1 MGGPKVPA
9 VGFAA
14 GIERMMLESKQQPTN
29 KSIDVYISCN
39 DIKHASKG
47 FKIIKEITDNG
58 YKIFFDTNKKNVKNQ
73 IKDAVK
79 NKASSILIIDDKIL
93 IRNLSSK
100 KENIISESQILS
112 LLKKQ

>member
-1 MGGPKVPA
+1 MGGPKMPA

-14 GIERMMLESKQQPTN
+14 GIERMMVESKQQPTN

-39 DIKHASKG
+39 DTKYASKG
-47 FKIIKEITDNG
+47 FKIIKEITNNG

-73 IKDAVK
+73 IKDAIK
-79 NKASSILIIDDKIL
+79 NKASSILIIDDKII

-100 KENIISESQILS
+100 KENTVSENQILS
-112 LLKKQ
+112 FLKNQ

>member
-1 MGGPKVPA
+1 M
-9 VGFAA
+9 FFF
-14 GIERMMLESKQQPTN
+14 T
-29 KSIDVYISCN
+29 
-39 DIKHASKG
+39 IKYNLPPH
-47 FKIIKEITDNG
+47 
-58 YKIFFDTNKKNVKNQ
+58 KKNVKNQ

-100 KENIISESQILS
+100 KENIVSESQILN